1 MADNF
6 SLDDIL
12 AEIDA
17 KKASKGEDDKKD
29 RRKKSDLSVTSI
41 INDDELN
48 AALSGVKGGSESKSE
63 YSVTSII
70 NSTGRKKS
78 NEALGSAVSG
88 KEEAKAVTAEPK
100 PAKEEKAQTAP
111 KDSPKA
117 EKVVED
123 PVKAEKKEPAPQKAE
138 KTETK
143 PAAES
148 KPVEAAAKPA
158 EAAKGSV
165 KETAKDTAKEAA
177 KEKRKPKSDFFAAFA
192 RKLSDPSDRDN
203 IKEKTGKSGDEL
215 AFPDEEEK
223 AAADNA
229 QSFAESKDGAKA
241 DGKDTGKT
249 ESKSENKG
257 GIKDGKSEDKNEIR
271 NEVQDIKAQEEEKS
285 KKPIRRPEYDTA
297 QRKLIDRQLKAEE
310 ELENPEEMIDSLNPL
325 EVRSK
330 AQEMNATAE
339 NTIDFD
345 VSGSTQGI
353 AGNELKELAEKS
365 ASPKAFDEKVK
376 LYQTSTDLGSLM
388 PNALSEEKPK
398 KAPVSDS
405 PTVETAP
412 AANSPTVETVP
423 AVKEYIPQKE
433 KEKAEKA
440 QKAQNNLS
448 EKEKRS
454 NEALLEKLN
463 IALTKQHKKDEE
475 KRKTLGL
482 SGPVGT
488 SDALKTP
495 THGLNLNKDKII
507 QATGVIPDIEAEAKE
522 SSKRK
527 LRDFMM
533 DSENEEESE
542 QEDDF
547 DSYDSTGQIWS
558 DLCESHKVIK
568 LRLVLLL
575 VLAVFMGFVALM
587 GDLNNGMVFKLFGS
601 NVTFL
606 DRRADV
612 QGFLFYSLIAGVV
625 ASGICGSVL
634 SGGLIKLF
642 KLKADCD
649 SVCAITTVISLIV
662 TVINIADSDAVLLSY
677 AFVLIPTAIAGLM
690 FNTLGKLMMITRA
703 KRNFRFISGDSAKY
717 SALLVDEQPAS
728 ALTRGVVN
736 ELPCLAAI
744 RKTELLTDFLKS
756 SYCEDKADRI
766 SRKLVPISLGAALF
780 AAVIAYVI
788 PYGYEGMNYNIYYAL
803 SVFTAVLTAASPF
816 SIMFVVNAPLTKAG
830 KSLAKSDSVILGYQA
845 AEDFSRVNSVM
856 VDASLLFPP
865 GTVIYTNIKHYKQPN
880 SVQNI
885 ALDQAIILAAS
896 LAIKSGSVMSPMFR
910 NMIND
915 KEDILVKV
923 ENCVYEDNLGVLG
936 WYGNKRM
943 MLGGREQMKR
953 HDIKLPDMKK
963 YNKYVTDS
971 TETIFLSVGGE
982 IVIMFFVE
990 LLANQEVKNSLQQLA
1005 QNDVSVVIKTTDS
1018 MVTVSKI
1025 AEVFEIPPENIKVLP
1040 YSMHE
1045 QFNNFTHYVPK
1056 GSGAVSC
1063 GGTFTGFSKAIIAAK
1078 KLIKDIGVGCWTMV
1092 IGSILGA
1099 VLSAAA
1105 AWSGNTQL
1113 LCPSILTAWNT
1124 AWLIAAAAVESI
1136 RRY

>member
-17 KKASKGEDDKKD
+17 KKAVKGEDKSD

-41 INDDELN
+41 INEDELN
-48 AALSGVKGGSESKSE
+48 AALRGVKGGSGNRSE

-78 NEALGSAVSG
+78 AEASDSAASD
-88 KEEAKAVTAEPK
+88 KAKAVQAEKKAEPK
-100 PAKEEKAQTAP
+100 PPKEEKVQAAEKNAVTQA
-111 KDSPKA
+111 PKA
-117 EKVVED
+117 EKAVEK
-123 PVKAEKKEPAPQKAE
+123 PVKAEKKENPPKKAE
-138 KTETK
+138 KTEN
-143 PAAES
+143 
-148 KPVEAAAKPA
+148 KPVTAENKPKDDTPKPA
-158 EAAKGSV
+158 EAAR
-165 KETAKDTAKEAA
+165 ETV

-192 RKLSDPSDRDN
+192 RKLSDSSERDN
-203 IKEKTGKSGDEL
+203 IKEKTGKSGDDI
-215 AFPDEEEK
+215 AFPEEEEK
-223 AAADNA
+223 KPEADNSQNA
-229 QSFAESKDGAKA
+229 AESKDN
-241 DGKDTGKT
+241 GKT
-249 ESKSENKG
+249 DSKNDSKSENKSEN
-257 GIKDGKSEDKNEIR
+257 KSDNKND
-271 NEVQDIKAQEEEKS
+271 NANNNTNNNANTVQDIKAQEEEKP
-285 KKPIRRPEYDTA
+285 KKPARRAEYDTA

-310 ELENPEEMIDSLNPL
+310 ELDNPEEMIDFLNPL
-325 EVRSK
+325 EAKSK
-330 AQEMNATAE
+330 AQEMNVTAE
-339 NTIDFD
+339 NTAVFD
-345 VSGSTQGI
+345 ISGDTQGI
-353 AGNELKELAEKS
+353 SGNELKKLAEKN
-365 ASPKAFDEKVK
+365 ASPKAFDEKIK

-388 PNALSEEKPK
+388 PNALSEEKAK
-398 KAPVSDS
+398 EETVSDS

-412 AANSPTVETVP
+412 A
-423 AVKEYIPQKE
+423 VKEYVPQ

-440 QKAQNNLS
+440 EKEKMQAANLS

-463 IALTKQHKKDEE
+463 IALNKQHKKDEE
-475 KRKTLGL
+475 KRRTLGL
-482 SGPVGT
+482 SGSVGNVG
-488 SDALKTP
+488 ALKTP

-533 DSENEEESE
+533 DSESEEEGE
-542 QEDDF
+542 QEEDF

-568 LRLVLLL
+568 LRLFLLL
-575 VLAVFMGFVALM
+575 IITLFMGFVALM

-612 QGFLFYSLIAGVV
+612 QGFLFYSLIMGVV

-649 SVCAITTVISLIV
+649 SICAVTTVISLIV
-662 TVINIADSDAVLLSY
+662 TVIDIADSDAVLLSY

-717 SALLVDEQPAS
+717 SALIVDEQPAS
-728 ALTRGVVN
+728 ALTRGVVT
-736 ELPCLAAI
+736 ELPCLAAM
-744 RKTELLTDFLKS
+744 RKTELLTDFLKN

-766 SRKLVPISLGAALF
+766 SKKLVPISLGAALF
-780 AAVIAYVI
+780 VAVIAYVI
-788 PYGYEGMNYNIYYAL
+788 PYVTEGMNYNFYYAL
-803 SVFTAVLTAASPF
+803 SVFTAVLTAAAPF
-816 SIMFVVNAPLTKAG
+816 SVMFVVNAPLTKAG
-830 KSLAKSDSVILGYQA
+830 KSLAKSDSVVLGYQA
-845 AEDFSRVNSVM
+845 AEDFSQVNSVM

-896 LAIKSGSVMSPMFR
+896 LAIKSGSVMSAMFR

-990 LLANQEVKNSLQQLA
+990 LLANQEVKNSLQQLT
-1005 QNDVSVVIKTTDS
+1005 QNEVSVVIKTTDS
-1018 MVTVSKI
+1018 IITVSKI

-1045 QFNNFTHYVPK
+1045 QFNSFTHYVPK

-1063 GGTFTGFSKAIIAAK
+1063 GGTFTGFSKSIIAVK
-1078 KLIKDIGVGCWTMV
+1078 KLIKDISVGCWTMV
-1092 IGSILGA
+1092 IGAVLGV

-1105 AWSGNTQL
+1105 AWTGNTQL
-1113 LCPSILTAWNT
+1113 LCPSILTAWNV
-1124 AWLIAAAAVESI
+1124 AWLIVAVAAESI

>member
-17 KKASKGEDDKKD
+17 KKANKGEEKNSD
-29 RRKKSDLSVTSI
+29 RQKSDLSVTSI
-41 INDDELN
+41 INEDELN
-48 AALSGVKGGSESKSE
+48 AALSGIKGNSGSKSE

-78 NEALGSAVSG
+78 EGASG
-88 KEEAKAVTAEPK
+88 GTASDKDKGKAKAAQEGKKAELKPEPKKEETVRNAE
-100 PAKEEKAQTAP
+100 KEG
-111 KDSPKA
+111 PKA
-117 EKVVED
+117 EEAAEKPARSEKTD
-123 PVKAEKKEPAPQKAE
+123 KTNKTDSTPVKTEHKA
-138 KTETK
+138 
-143 PAAES
+143 AAES
-148 KPVEAAAKPA
+148 VGNKPKADSTKSA
-158 EAAKGSV
+158 EGAEDAV
-165 KETAKDTAKEAA
+165 

-192 RKLSDPSDRDN
+192 RKLSDSSGHEE
-203 IKEKTGKSGDEL
+203 IKEKTGKNADDI
-215 AFPDEEEK
+215 AFPEEEP
-223 AAADNA
+223 
-229 QSFAESKDGAKA
+229 KDGAADKA
-241 DGKDTGKT
+241 QNAV
-249 ESKSENKG
+249 KSQVENKDG
-257 GIKDGKSEDKNEIR
+257 SKKDSKDENKSDNKNEI
-271 NEVQDIKAQEEEKS
+271 QDKKLQEEEKPKKSS
-285 KKPIRRPEYDTA
+285 KRTEYDTA
-297 QRKLIDRQLKAEE
+297 QRKLIDKQLKAEE
-310 ELENPEEMIDSLNPL
+310 ELENPEEMIDFLNPL
-325 EVRSK
+325 EVKSK
-330 AQEMNATAE
+330 AQEMNVTAE
-339 NTIDFD
+339 QTA
-345 VSGSTQGI
+345 VSAGGDTQSI
-353 AGNELKELAEKS
+353 AGNELKKLAEQN

-388 PNALSEEKPK
+388 PNALSEEMAKEE
-398 KAPVSDS
+398 PVSDS

-412 AANSPTVETVP
+412 A
-423 AVKEYIPQKE
+423 VKEYVPQ

-440 QKAQNNLS
+440 EKAQAAAILS

-463 IALTKQHKKDEE
+463 LALTKQHKKEEE
-475 KRKTLGL
+475 KKKTLGL
-482 SGPVGT
+482 SGSVGN
-488 SDALKTP
+488 SEILKSP
-495 THGLNLNKDKII
+495 TNGLNLNKDKII

-522 SSKRK
+522 NSKRK

-533 DSENEEESE
+533 DSENDEESE
-542 QEDDF
+542 QEEDF

-568 LRLVLLL
+568 LRLFLLL
-575 VLAVFMGFVALM
+575 AITLFMGFVALM

-601 NVTFL
+601 TVTFL

-612 QGFLFYSLIAGVV
+612 QGFLFYSLIMGVL

-634 SGGLIKLF
+634 SGGLTKLF

-649 SVCAITTVISLIV
+649 SVCAVTTVISLIV
-662 TVINIADSDAVLLSY
+662 TVVDIADSDAVLLSY

-766 SRKLVPISLGAALF
+766 SRKLVPISLGLALF
-780 AAVIAYVI
+780 VAVIAYVI
-788 PYGYEGMNYNIYYAL
+788 PYGIESMNYNLNYAL
-803 SVFTAVLTAASPF
+803 SVFTAVLTAAAPF
-816 SIMFVVNAPLTKAG
+816 SVMFVVNVPLTKAG
-830 KSLAKSDSVILGYQA
+830 KNLAKSDSVILGYQA
-845 AEDFSRVNSVM
+845 AEEFSQVNSVM

-880 SVQNI
+880 SVNNI

-896 LAIKSGSVMSPMFR
+896 LAIKSGSVMSNMFR

-943 MLGGREQMKR
+943 ILGGREQMKR

-963 YNKYVTDS
+963 YNKYVTDA

-990 LLANQEVKNSLQQLA
+990 LLANQEVKNSLQQLT
-1005 QNDVSVVIKTTDS
+1005 QNEVSVVIKTTDS
-1018 MVTVSKI
+1018 IVTVSKI
-1025 AEVFEIPPENIKVLP
+1025 AEVFEIPPENIKILP

-1063 GGTFTGFSKAIIAAK
+1063 GGTFTGFSKALIAAK
-1078 KLIKDIGVGCWTMV
+1078 KLIKDIGVGSWTMI
-1092 IGSILGA
+1092 IGVVLGV

-1113 LCPSILTAWNT
+1113 LCPSILTAWNFV
-1124 AWLIAAAAVESI
+1124 WLIIAVAAESI
-1136 RRY
+1136 RQY

>member
-1 MADNF
+1 M
-6 SLDDIL
+6 
-12 AEIDA
+12 
-17 KKASKGEDDKKD
+17 
-29 RRKKSDLSVTSI
+29 
-41 INDDELN
+41 
-48 AALSGVKGGSESKSE
+48 
-63 YSVTSII
+63 
-70 NSTGRKKS
+70 
-78 NEALGSAVSG
+78 
-88 KEEAKAVTAEPK
+88 
-100 PAKEEKAQTAP
+100 
-111 KDSPKA
+111 
-117 EKVVED
+117 
-123 PVKAEKKEPAPQKAE
+123 
-138 KTETK
+138 
-143 PAAES
+143 
-148 KPVEAAAKPA
+148 
-158 EAAKGSV
+158 
-165 KETAKDTAKEAA
+165 
-177 KEKRKPKSDFFAAFA
+177 
-192 RKLSDPSDRDN
+192 
-203 IKEKTGKSGDEL
+203 
-215 AFPDEEEK
+215 
-223 AAADNA
+223 
-229 QSFAESKDGAKA
+229 
-241 DGKDTGKT
+241 
-249 ESKSENKG
+249 
-257 GIKDGKSEDKNEIR
+257 
-271 NEVQDIKAQEEEKS
+271 
-285 KKPIRRPEYDTA
+285 
-297 QRKLIDRQLKAEE
+297 
-310 ELENPEEMIDSLNPL
+310 ENPEEMIDFLNPL
-325 EVRSK
+325 EAKSK
-330 AQEMNATAE
+330 AQEMNVTAE
-339 NTIDFD
+339 NTVAFD
-345 VSGSTQGI
+345 VSGDTQSIG
-353 AGNELKELAEKS
+353 GNELKKLAEQN

-388 PNALSEEKPK
+388 PNALSEEK
-398 KAPVSDS
+398 ANEQPVSGS
-405 PTVETAP
+405 PTVET
-412 AANSPTVETVP
+412 SP
-423 AVKEYIPQKE
+423 AVKEYVPQ
-433 KEKAEKA
+433 KEKAEKEKIQA
-440 QKAQNNLS
+440 ANLS

-463 IALTKQHKKDEE
+463 MALSKQHKKDEE

-482 SGPVGT
+482 SGSVGNA
-488 SDALKTP
+488 DALKTP

-533 DSENEEESE
+533 DSESEEEGE
-542 QEDDF
+542 QEEDF

-568 LRLVLLL
+568 LRLFLLL
-575 VLAVFMGFVALM
+575 IITLFMGFVALM

-612 QGFLFYSLIAGVV
+612 QGFLFYSLIMGVA

-634 SGGLIKLF
+634 SGGLVKLF

-649 SVCAITTVISLIV
+649 SVCAVTTVISLIV
-662 TVINIADSDAVLLSY
+662 TVIDIADSDTVLLSF

-780 AAVIAYVI
+780 IAVIAYVI
-788 PYGYEGMNYNIYYAL
+788 PYGTESMNYNLYYAL
-803 SVFTAVLTAASPF
+803 SVFTAVLTAAAPF
-816 SIMFVVNAPLTKAG
+816 SVMFVVNAPLTKAG

-845 AEDFSRVNSVM
+845 AEDFSQVNSVM

-896 LAIKSGSVMSPMFR
+896 LAIKSGSVMSAMFR

-953 HDIKLPDMKK
+953 HDIKLPDIKK
-963 YNKYVTDS
+963 YSKYVTDA

-990 LLANQEVKNSLQQLA
+990 LLANQEVKNSLQQLT
-1005 QNDVSVVIKTTDS
+1005 QNEVSVVIKTTDS
-1018 MVTVSKI
+1018 IITVSKI

-1045 QFNNFTHYVPK
+1045 QLKN
-1056 GSGAVSC
+1056 
-1063 GGTFTGFSKAIIAAK
+1063 
-1078 KLIKDIGVGCWTMV
+1078 
-1092 IGSILGA
+1092 
-1099 VLSAAA
+1099 
-1105 AWSGNTQL
+1105 
-1113 LCPSILTAWNT
+1113 
-1124 AWLIAAAAVESI
+1124 
-1136 RRY
+1136 

>member
-17 KKASKGEDDKKD
+17 KKAGKGEDKGD
-29 RRKKSDLSVTSI
+29 RKKSDLSVTSI

-48 AALSGVKGGSESKSE
+48 AALSGIKGGTQNKSE

-78 NEALGSAVSG
+78 AEASDTAASD
-88 KEEAKAVTAEPK
+88 KAKAAQAGKKAESK
-100 PAKEEKAQTAP
+100 PQKEEKAQTAEQNAV
-111 KDSPKA
+111 KEAPKA
-117 EKVVED
+117 EK
-123 PVKAEKKEPAPQKAE
+123 PVKAEKKETPPAKAE
-138 KTETK
+138 KTENK
-143 PAAES
+143 PVTAES
-148 KPVEAAAKPA
+148 KPKENTVKPA
-158 EAAKGSV
+158 EAV
-165 KETAKDTAKEAA
+165 KEPA

-192 RKLSDPSDRDN
+192 RKLSDSSEHDG
-203 IKEKTGKSGDEL
+203 IKEKTGKSGDDI
-215 AFPDEEEK
+215 AFPEEEEK
-223 AAADNA
+223 KAGADNA
-229 QSFAESKDGAKA
+229 QNAAVSKD
-241 DGKDTGKT
+241 DGKKDSRDDNKI
-249 ESKSENKG
+249 ENRPENKS
-257 GIKDGKSEDKNEIR
+257 DSKNEI
-271 NEVQDIKAQEEEKS
+271 QDKKPQEEEKP
-285 KKPIRRPEYDTA
+285 KKPARRAEYDTA

-310 ELENPEEMIDSLNPL
+310 ELDNPEEMIDFLNPL
-325 EVRSK
+325 EAKSK
-330 AQEMNATAE
+330 AQEMNVTAE
-339 NTIDFD
+339 NTIALD
-345 VSGSTQGI
+345 VSGYTQGI
-353 AGNELKELAEKS
+353 AGNELKKLAEQN
-365 ASPKAFDEKVK
+365 ASPKAFDDKVK

-388 PNALSEEKPK
+388 PNALSEEKVK
-398 KAPVSDS
+398 EQPVSDS

-412 AANSPTVETVP
+412 A
-423 AVKEYIPQKE
+423 VKEYIPQKE
-433 KEKAEKA
+433 KAEKEKTQA
-440 QKAQNNLS
+440 AANLS

-475 KRKTLGL
+475 KRRTLGL
-482 SGPVGT
+482 SGPVRNAE
-488 SDALKTP
+488 ALKTP

-533 DSENEEESE
+533 DSESEEEGE
-542 QEDDF
+542 QEEDF

-568 LRLVLLL
+568 LRLFLLL
-575 VLAVFMGFVALM
+575 IITLFMGFVALM

-612 QGFLFYSLIAGVV
+612 QGFLFYSLIMGVA

-634 SGGLIKLF
+634 SGGLVKLF

-649 SVCAITTVISLIV
+649 SVCAVTTVISLIV
-662 TVINIADSDAVLLSY
+662 TVVDIADSDAVLLSY
-677 AFVLIPTAIAGLM
+677 AYVLIPTAIAGLM

-717 SALLVDEQPAS
+717 SALIVDEQPAS

-766 SRKLVPISLGAALF
+766 SRKLVPVSLGAALF
-780 AAVIAYVI
+780 VAVIAYVI
-788 PYGYEGMNYNIYYAL
+788 PYVTESMNYNLYYAL
-803 SVFTAVLTAASPF
+803 SVFTAVLTAAAPF
-816 SIMFVVNAPLTKAG
+816 SVMFVVNVPLTKAG
-830 KSLAKSDSVILGYQA
+830 KSLAKSDCVILGYQA
-845 AEDFSRVNSVM
+845 AEDFSQVNSVM

-896 LAIKSGSVMSPMFR
+896 LAIKSGSVMSAMFR

-936 WYGNKRM
+936 WYETKRM

-990 LLANQEVKNSLQQLA
+990 LLANQEVKNSLQQLT

-1018 MVTVSKI
+1018 IITVSKI

-1045 QFNNFTHYVPK
+1045 QFNSFTHYVPK

-1063 GGTFTGFSKAIIAAK
+1063 GGTFTGFSKAVIAAK
-1078 KLIKDIGVGCWTMV
+1078 KLIKDIGAGCWTMA
-1092 IGSILGA
+1092 IGAILGV

-1105 AWSGNTQL
+1105 AWTGNTQL
-1113 LCPSILTAWNT
+1113 LCPSILTAWNF
-1124 AWLIAAAAVESI
+1124 AWLILAVAAESI

>member
-1 MADNF
+1 MQ
-6 SLDDIL
+6 
-12 AEIDA
+12 AE
-17 KKASKGEDDKKD
+17 KK
-29 RRKKSDLSVTSI
+29 T
-41 INDDELN
+41 
-48 AALSGVKGGSESKSE
+48 
-63 YSVTSII
+63 
-70 NSTGRKKS
+70 
-78 NEALGSAVSG
+78 
-88 KEEAKAVTAEPK
+88 EPK
-100 PAKEEKAQTAP
+100 PVKEA
-111 KDSPKA
+111 PKA
-117 EKVVED
+117 EKKD
-123 PVKAEKKEPAPQKAE
+123 AIPPKAE
-138 KTETK
+138 KTENK
-143 PAAES
+143 PAEA
-148 KPVEAAAKPA
+148 KAAEAAAKPA
-158 EAAKGSV
+158 ETVKEAVEEAA
-165 KETAKDTAKEAA
+165 KETAKEAVKEPAKENA

-215 AFPDEEEK
+215 AFPEVTKAEPK
-223 AAADNA
+223 AAAENVRNA
-229 QSFAESKDGAKA
+229 AESAEAVKA
-241 DGKDTGKT
+241 DSKP
-249 ESKSENKG
+249 ENKSENISG
-257 GIKDGKSEDKNEIR
+257 SEARDIK
-271 NEVQDIKAQEEEKS
+271 VQEKAQEEEKS
-285 KKPIRRPEYDTA
+285 KKPARRPEYDTA

-310 ELENPEEMIDSLNPL
+310 ELENPEEMIDFLNPL
-325 EVRSK
+325 EAKSK

-345 VSGSTQGI
+345 VSGNTQGI
-353 AGNELKELAEKS
+353 AGNELKQLAEKS
-365 ASPKAFDEKVK
+365 ASPKAFDDKVK
-376 LYQTSTDLGSLM
+376 LYQTSTDLGSLTA
-388 PNALSEEKPK
+388 NALSEEKPK
-398 KAPVSDS
+398 EAPVSDS

-412 AANSPTVETVP
+412 ASGSPTVETVP
-423 AVKEYIPQKE
+423 PVKEYIPQKE
-433 KEKAEKA
+433 KAEKEREKA
-440 QKAQNNLS
+440 QAANLS

-463 IALTKQHKKDEE
+463 LALTRQHKKDEE
-475 KRKTLGL
+475 KRRTLGL
-482 SGPVGT
+482 SGTIGN
-488 SDALKTP
+488 SGNAEALKTP

-533 DSENEEESE
+533 DSENEEEGE
-542 QEDDF
+542 QEEDY
-547 DSYDSTGQIWS
+547 DSYDSTGKIWS

-575 VLAVFMGFVALM
+575 AIALFMGFVALM

-612 QGFLFYSLIAGVV
+612 QGFLFYSLIAGVI

-649 SVCAITTVISLIV
+649 SVCAVTTVISLIA
-662 TVINIADSDAVLLSY
+662 TVVYIADSDAVLLSY

-766 SRKLVPISLGAALF
+766 SRKLVPVSLGAALF

-788 PYGYEGMNYNIYYAL
+788 PYGTESMNYNIYYAL
-803 SVFTAVLTAASPF
+803 SVFTAVLTAAAPF
-816 SIMFVVNAPLTKAG
+816 SVMFVVNAPLTKAG

-845 AEDFSRVNSVM
+845 AEDFSQVNSVM

-936 WYGNKRM
+936 WFGNKRM

-990 LLANQEVKNSLQQLA
+990 LLANQEVKNSLRQLA
-1005 QNDVSVVIKTTDS
+1005 QNEVSIVIKTTDS

-1063 GGTFTGFSKAIIAAK
+1063 GGTFTGFSTAVIAAK
-1078 KLIKDIGVGCWTMV
+1078 KLMKDIGIGSWTMIV
-1092 IGSILGA
+1092 GAILGA

-1113 LCPSILTAWNT
+1113 LCPSILTAWNA
-1124 AWLIAAAAVESI
+1124 AWLIAAVAAESI